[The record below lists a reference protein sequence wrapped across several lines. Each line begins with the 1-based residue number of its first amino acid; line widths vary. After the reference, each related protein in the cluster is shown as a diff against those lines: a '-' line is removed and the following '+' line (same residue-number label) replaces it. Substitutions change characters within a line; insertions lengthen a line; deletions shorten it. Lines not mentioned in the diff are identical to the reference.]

1 MKQKGI
7 NIVLADIKLPKIEM
21 PVIISS
27 SDIDNLMKN
36 IDKIRGFQTLIR
48 SDIKSLSDTVDKLTV
63 AVIVLAGVVVI
74 AIVATLLIFLMQ
86 VSKRKN
92 KLTKNR
98 DISGFIEKKAYK
110 RVEELFKD
118 VAFEESPDIVQL
130 NKGMAELFYSAF
142 QLYFCGL
149 NSPQLQVAIVSEIC
163 ERNKSFCEGVLLLD
177 DSVYTELRSTIESIG
192 EAAKSESPFEI
203 QSVLHSRISNSIYD
217 NLVEQKNI
225 LQHILKWM
233 EDSKSIIEYVR

>member
-1 MKQKGI
+1 M
-7 NIVLADIKLPKIEM
+7 LADINLPKIEM

-27 SDIDNLMKN
+27 SEIDSLIKN

-74 AIVATLLIFLMQ
+74 AIIAILVIFLMQ
-86 VSKRKN
+86 FSKRK
-92 KLTKNR
+92 KELTKNR
-98 DISGFIEKKAYK
+98 DISEFIEKKAYK

-130 NKGMAELFYSAF
+130 NKGMAELFYAAF

-149 NSPQLQVAIVSEIC
+149 NPPQLQVAIVSEIC

-192 EAAKSESPFEI
+192 EAAKSESPFAI
-203 QSVLHSRISNSIYD
+203 QSALHSRISNSIYD
-217 NLVEQKNI
+217 DLVEQKNI